1 MPTAQALDFQA
12 RTHATPRYATT
23 APQIRTAAGES
34 RVELPVSRILDRPPC
49 GSRTHG
55 KPENDASYARKSM
68 RYWRVC
74 FPTRYREAHGKL
86 CGMAIHLSE
95 SEIRLLKE
103 LKGAGEH
110 GRS

>member
-1 MPTAQALDFQA
+1 
-12 RTHATPRYATT
+12 
-23 APQIRTAAGES
+23 
-34 RVELPVSRILDRPPC
+34 
-49 GSRTHG
+49 
-55 KPENDASYARKSM
+55 M

-110 GRS
+110 GRSLSGVASRAALARLVKASYVAERAVSLDAVMYTITAMGLHALNHVPSEGG